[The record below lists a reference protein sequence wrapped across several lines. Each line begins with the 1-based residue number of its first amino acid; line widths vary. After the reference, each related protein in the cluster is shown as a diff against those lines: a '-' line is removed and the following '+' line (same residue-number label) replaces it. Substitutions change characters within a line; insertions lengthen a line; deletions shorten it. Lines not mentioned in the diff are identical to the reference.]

1 MLRYVY
7 NVCICIYTNLKYI
20 YILNKRG
27 VENMEFPGVIKK
39 SCWIW
44 ILALEFPISVTKCYG
59 ISKGKPLFVSP
70 TLFEE

>member
-7 NVCICIYTNLKYI
+7 NVYIYIYIYTNLKYI

-39 SCWIW
+39 SC
-44 ILALEFPISVTKCYG
+44 
-59 ISKGKPLFVSP
+59 
-70 TLFEE
+70 